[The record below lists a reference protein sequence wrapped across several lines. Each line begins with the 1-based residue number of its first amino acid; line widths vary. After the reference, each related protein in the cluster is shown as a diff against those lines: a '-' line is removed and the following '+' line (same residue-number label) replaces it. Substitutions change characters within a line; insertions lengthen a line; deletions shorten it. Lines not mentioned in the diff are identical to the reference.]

1 MLLVTGYWLL
11 VAGHWLLVAGYW
23 LLVAAR
29 QGGKYFI
36 IQVRIKKIAADYQ
49 LRATNYLLQ
58 SVRQYSSIGKY

>member
-1 MLLVTGYWLL
+1 MLLVTSC
-11 VAGHWLLVAGYW
+11 W
-23 LLVAAR
+23 LLVAAN

-36 IQVRIKKIAADYQ
+36 IQLRIKKIAADYQ